1 MSPGEPN
8 DEPQLSRVTVVV
20 GTRRIDVGLPAGVGA
35 SVLAGVV
42 IDIVNDEPGLQP
54 DVRYDNTDGRWTLA
68 RPLGNRLDPHTSL
81 AEAGVRDGDVLVVA
95 DSGAV
100 TPAVLVESIDGT
112 VDRSGHRWS
121 GPATWFGVACAFAA
135 AAALVVLFGAPTRLI
150 GVPVPAALS
159 LIIGICCAGV
169 ALVRAFGS
177 RGGPRSAWLSAFAL
191 PLIFGGALRAIP
203 EVQGVQ
209 ALPMAL
215 ALTAL
220 ITVLQLLIAGVGRA
234 WCTAVVVLAV
244 AATPLTIVNWFWD
257 VPITAVGAIM
267 ATAAVVLVYLAP
279 SATIALSRLPVPRV
293 PTAGEPLDD
302 VEIQGAPAVEGVSAI
317 SRVVPTE
324 EDLGERVRRAGEHL
338 TGIIIAAVIVAVTGC
353 CLAVDRDG
361 GFHWQGMALGI
372 LVGVAMCLRGRRHH
386 VRTQAT
392 ALIGGGL
399 VSAVAVIVKAA
410 MWVTGW
416 QADAALMLTAL
427 CVLLVVCGLIAP
439 AIEFSPIARRFVEV
453 VEYLAVG
460 LIIPLA
466 AWILGI
472 YAYFRELQ
480 I

>member
-1 MSPGEPN
+1 M
-8 DEPQLSRVTVVV
+8 
-20 GTRRIDVGLPAGVGA
+20 
-35 SVLAGVV
+35 LAGVV

-54 DVRYDNTDGRWTLA
+54 DARYDNTDGRWTLA
-68 RPLGNRLDPHTSL
+68 RPLGDRLDPHTSL
-81 AEAGVRDGDVLVVA
+81 VEAGVRDGDLLVVA

-100 TPAVLVESIDGT
+100 APAVLVESIDGT
-112 VDRSGHRWS
+112 VDRTGDRWS
-121 GPATWFGVACAFAA
+121 GPATTWFGVACAFAA
-135 AAALVVLFGAPTRLI
+135 AAALVVLFGAPTTRLV

-159 LIIGICCAGV
+159 LLIGICCAGV

-177 RGGPRSAWLSAFAL
+177 RGEPRSAWLNAFAL
-191 PLIFGGALRAIP
+191 PLIFGGALRTIP
-203 EVQGVQ
+203 DVQGVQ

-220 ITVLQLLIAGVGRA
+220 IAVLQLLIAGVGRA

-302 VEIQGAPAVEGVSAI
+302 VEIQGAPAVDGVSAI

-338 TGIIIAAVIVAVTGC
+338 TGIIIAAVIVTVTGC
-353 CLAVDRDG
+353 CLAVDVDDG
-361 GFHWQGMALGI
+361 LRWQGMALGM
-372 LVGVAMCLRGRRHH
+372 LVGVALCLRGRRHH
-386 VRTQAT
+386 VRTQAA

-399 VSAVAVIVKAA
+399 VSAIVVIVKAA

-427 CVLLVVCGLIAP
+427 CVVLVACGLIAP

-453 VEYLAVG
+453 AEYLAVG
-460 LIIPLA
+460 LIIPLGG
-466 AWILGI
+466 WILGI
-472 YAYFRELQ
+472 YTYFRELQ